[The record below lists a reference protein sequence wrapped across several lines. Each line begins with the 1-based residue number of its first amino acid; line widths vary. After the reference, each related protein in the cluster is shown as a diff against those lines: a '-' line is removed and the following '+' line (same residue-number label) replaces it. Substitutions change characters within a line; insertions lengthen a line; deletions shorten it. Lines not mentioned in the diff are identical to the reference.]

1 MNAQLQRNRDAI
13 DQIDQQVV
21 ELLNKRVLHDGG
33 ADEDTVLAKIPQFN
47 NGPLTDTAIQSI
59 YRALMT
65 AGLDPKAVLVAVD
78 FTAAIDE
85 KIVCL

>member
-33 ADEDTVLAKIPQFN
+33 ADEDTVLAKIQI
-47 NGPLTDTAIQSI
+47 G
-59 YRALMT
+59 RAH
-65 AGLDPKAVLVAVD
+65 V
-78 FTAAIDE
+78 
-85 KIVCL
+85 